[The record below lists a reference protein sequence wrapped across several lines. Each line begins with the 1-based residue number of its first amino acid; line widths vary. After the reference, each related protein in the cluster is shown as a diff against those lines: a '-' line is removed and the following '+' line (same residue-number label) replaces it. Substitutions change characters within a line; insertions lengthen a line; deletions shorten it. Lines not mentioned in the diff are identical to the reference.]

1 MATWDGYNTTLQA
14 NRLQKTFVID
24 YIDLSGRLCIREDT
38 SMNNRLFVMND
49 ASFVGNMYIDDNIT
63 TNQLIVNGDA
73 SLNNRLFV
81 MNDASFVR
89 NMYIDDNVTINRL
102 IVNGDA
108 SLNNRLLVMNDAS
121 FVGNMYID
129 EHVILNGNL
138 TVNGDATLNSNVVI
152 YKDLSN
158 NGNNFIGRDLTVLGN
173 IAIQN
178 YTGTNI
184 INTTTTNYRLAILE
198 DISLN
203 GRLSVSSDASING
216 SLYVKSEIN
225 VKSTAATTGLMD
237 ICGSR
242 IRTFISAT
250 GNVGVGTTTP
260 TAPLHVISSGDTNPH
275 TNGLHILSANTANS
289 HSQIYMTTPIGGGNP
304 MVCYEVP
311 NKVGWCH
318 GVDNADKNYKFSN
331 SSSSLT
337 SATKM
342 TIQPDTGYVGIG
354 TTNPS
359 SFLHIYGNAL
369 TSHLGP
375 ADFDSGTYHNLLL
388 TNIKTTDGSRNSLAL
403 GVDPSFC
410 IGYINFAKQ
419 GSNNPVCLQSRG
431 GTNTNASV
439 GIGMTNPAFD
449 AKLHVNGNIK
459 IGSSRS
465 IIGFASGNSTQNTV
479 NTGTES
485 YGVTFPSVPIVI
497 AWQNN
502 NATANRIN
510 SVSVYNETT
519 TGFSFSKTFITGTT
533 GGNISTGTTFS
544 WMAVLLS

>member
-24 YIDLSGRLCIREDT
+24 YIDLSGRLCVREDT
-38 SMNNRLFVMND
+38 SMNNRLFLRGDASFVGNIYIDDNITGNKLIGDVSLNNRLFVMND
-49 ASFVGNMYIDDNIT
+49 VSFVGNMYIEDNVT
-63 TNQLIVNGDA
+63 SNRLIVNGDA
-73 SLNNRLFV
+73 SLNKCLLV

-89 NMYIDDNVTINRL
+89 NMYMDD
-102 IVNGDA
+102 
-108 SLNNRLLVMNDAS
+108 
-121 FVGNMYID
+121 Y
-129 EHVILNGNL
+129 VILNGNL

-158 NGNNFIGRDLTVLGN
+158 NGNIFIGRDLTVLGN

-184 INTTTTNYRLAILE
+184 INTTTTNYRLAVLE

-203 GRLSVSSDASING
+203 GRLSVSSDASVNG
-216 SLYVKSEIN
+216 NLYVKSEIN
-225 VKSTAATTGLMD
+225 VKSTASTTGLLD

-242 IRTFISAT
+242 MRTFISAT
-250 GNVGVGTTTP
+250 GNVGIGTTTP
-260 TAPLHVISSGDTNPH
+260 TAPLHVISSGNTEPN
-275 TNGLHILSANTANS
+275 TNGIYILSANTANS
-289 HSQIYMTTPIGGGNP
+289 HSQLYMTTPIGGGNP

-342 TIQPDTGYVGIG
+342 TIQADTGYVGIG

-369 TSHLGP
+369 TSHLGAP
-375 ADFDSGTYHNLLL
+375 DYDSGTYHNLLL
-388 TNIKTTDGSRNSLAL
+388 TTIKTTDGSRNSMAL
-403 GVDPSFC
+403 GVDPSFG
-410 IGYINFAKQ
+410 IGYINVARQ
-419 GSNNPVCLQSRG
+419 SAIENVCIQTRG
-431 GTNTNASV
+431 GTNTNDSV
-439 GIGMTNPAFD
+439 GIGMTNPSG

-502 NATANRIN
+502 NSTALRIN
-510 SVSVYNETT
+510 SISVYDETT

-533 GGNISTGTTFS
+533 GGGVSAGTTFS
-544 WMAVLLS
+544 WMAVLLA